1 MTTSK
6 LLQFTNNTVTNLV
19 NSVLLGNFLVQLGH
33 FGTARRKLGVRL
45 IRETENSKTCCRIYM
60 GSPPQTTIINTRHT
74 PPNNNYHNHSQHHQQ
89 QHQPSQPSQPTES
102 TTPSHRVRLAR
113 LRPCCRPCAWVRP
126 LGCIWG
132 NVTSSPATANQ
143 QASDNGQHHGHLA
156 NKHHGTPCQRIQQA
170 RR

>member
-45 IRETENSKTCCRIYM
+45 IRETENSKTCCRIYV

-74 PPNNNYHNHSQHHQQ
+74 PPTNNYHYNHQQ
-89 QHQPSQPSQPTES
+89 PLLPLQPQPPITPSKQVNHAEPPSPPRAPASLPRAPAPGCVLWAAFGATSPAHQPQ
-102 TTPSHRVRLAR
+102 R
-113 LRPCCRPCAWVRP
+113 
-126 LGCIWG
+126 
-132 NVTSSPATANQ
+132 TSKPATTVSITA
-143 QASDNGQHHGHLA
+143 
-156 NKHHGTPCQRIQQA
+156 T
-170 RR
+170 